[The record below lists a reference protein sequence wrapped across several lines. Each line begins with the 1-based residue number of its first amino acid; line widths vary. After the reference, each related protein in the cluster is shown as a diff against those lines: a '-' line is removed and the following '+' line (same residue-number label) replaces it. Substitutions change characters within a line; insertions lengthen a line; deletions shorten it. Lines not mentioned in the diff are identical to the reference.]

1 MKDELPDLTPYLSK
15 KGGNSQAKGNN
26 AAPKADISEK
36 LSALVKK
43 PGTMTGTNVP
53 AVQIPL
59 PGDDLASDKP
69 QPAPAA
75 SATDWGQ
82 VVSEGHGS
90 HVESYYESSNG
101 EDDLE
106 SFDEVVPGED
116 NGGYGNTAPQMIANP
131 EPAQSAPSASNP
143 PHSAPP
149 AAMQPT
155 RSVTS
160 ERPKPLS
167 NPMSMSIDKF
177 RSPQARP
184 MNTLSSG
191 SAPPI
196 LKPQPKQPQRSPQ
209 TYSYRNEEGPM
220 EGMAP
225 KAVPTP
231 AAPKPMVPR
240 PQPAAVNPSN
250 GGAAPTSAPTP
261 APASAEAPA
270 PASAPPAE
278 AAANLVPPAEEKMA
292 PPVEPYN
299 QSNLAN
305 ANPRSS
311 QSKMSGPK
319 KNLSSSLFDD
329 EEDKPAVA
337 LPDAAAFDKD
347 ALAKAF
353 AEEAKAQEDNSAL
366 AKAFAEESR
375 LTEGTTK
382 EADTFAKAFAEEAQ
396 ALSDNHSASRYS
408 ESGATVD
415 YFSDAAP
422 SSPLGFGSLLG
433 GAPSNEDEHHHS
445 ALTDLMTPTG
455 QQNTQ
460 FAAERQSDETAFD
473 EPDSG
478 SGLERADDRSQAP
491 SFSSMYGNF
500 ARPQEPAPAPSSFE
514 DDFST
519 PQPSAFEP
527 DTQAYAPEALQAEPE
542 APLAEPE
549 PEAPKADGRQSRSLV
564 ISKLMEAV
572 NKSQEEAREEAKDE
586 PEEVLKEEIQS
597 YEVAQ
602 QPEPAREAWDRPS
615 SSNLASL
622 LGAANSG
629 AQEEEAAPPKSL
641 FAALSQSSE
650 VSQSE
655 AEVSNFSDSSSAS
668 SEFSTPAPESS
679 APAAEVVQSKA
690 ETQEASEV
698 AKILAE
704 LDTPR
709 VDDNEVSL
717 DELKAILKKEKQA
730 KKEAAKKAQEEA
742 KRQQE
747 EEERR
752 AMDALTSAIDNS
764 ASDSFKV
771 EPSALSE
778 VAPEVPLVA
787 VEPVQEEVK
796 PVVTEKKGFDYE
808 NFDDRPIS
816 EKLADAKRKD
826 EASKKGGTGALLS
839 GEEEQEDPSLGDAIG
854 DALDKLLQG
863 DEGATPIPLTPTGS
877 QPALANAE
885 KILEEKIAASANEPE
900 SAPAVD
906 PLTMTQSKVDALS
919 RLLEVA
925 SKAPEKKSEDA
936 QKPQDSATKL
946 AEIINNPQGKVSRQM
961 PAMENPYADG
971 QGAQPSPYTSPFAN
985 PSSSMSNQP
994 GQSGRQSQH
1003 DVPQA
1008 PISGDAVSA
1017 RIAALNRKLDEQS
1030 KPPSATFSG
1039 VQAARATQSQMP
1051 PMSGSGSGDRNS
1063 GVSSTSLP
1071 MAPPPM
1077 NDYGDEGG
1085 SKSELV
1091 SRILEQAR
1099 LGGAPAEAPRGP
1111 MPEPVSI
1118 EQVQQLR
1125 NAKTNQKQK
1134 PQREPAK
1141 KPSRSRTASPG
1152 MNPAMLLGVVFIVL
1166 AAVGGAGYF
1175 AVQQGY
1181 IKVGKLP
1188 DIMVDKTTVEQH
1200 IKNGDYQ
1207 KAREML
1213 EAKAK
1218 SGKLSAGDQE
1228 KLSGVY
1234 FSLGEELSQ
1243 DGENNAE
1250 AVKVLEK
1257 VTSRSKKYKDA
1268 QKLIKKLKKKV
1279 KKS

>member
-53 AVQIPL
+53 AVQLPL
-59 PGDDLASDKP
+59 PGDDLASDINVSDAHANEAS
-69 QPAPAA
+69 APA
-75 SATDWGQ
+75 SAAVSNTDWSQ

-90 HVESYYESSNG
+90 HVDSYDENGSG

-106 SFDEVVPGED
+106 SFDEVD
-116 NGGYGNTAPQMIANP
+116 THSAPQMVSSSEPTQSIA
-131 EPAQSAPSASNP
+131 ASATNS
-143 PHSAPP
+143 PHGAPP

-196 LKPQPKQPQRSPQ
+196 LKPQPKTPQRSPQ

-231 AAPKPMVPR
+231 SAPKPMVPR
-240 PQPAAVNPSN
+240 PQPASVTP
-250 GGAAPTSAPTP
+250 PVTPAPTP
-261 APASAEAPA
+261 APAPVAKAPE
-270 PASAPPAE
+270 PVSMPVSAPVAMPVSDIVPPAVE
-278 AAANLVPPAEEKMA
+278 KMVPPAEST
-292 PPVEPYN
+292 N
-299 QSNLAN
+299 LHDSNNAVS

-311 QSKMSGPK
+311 QSKMTGPK
-319 KNLSSSLFDD
+319 QNLSSSLFDD
-329 EEDKPAVA
+329 EIERPVT
-337 LPDAAAFDKD
+337 AAAEPDRE

-353 AEEAKAQEDNSAL
+353 AEESRVQEGNSAL
-366 AKAFAEESR
+366 AKAFAEESKI
-375 LTEGTTK
+375 TEET
-382 EADTFAKAFAEEAQ
+382 DTLAKAFAEEEQ
-396 ALSDNHSASRYS
+396 ALSSKYSDGGAS
-408 ESGATVD
+408 VD

-422 SSPLGFGSLLG
+422 TAPLGFGNLLG
-433 GAPSNEDEHHHS
+433 GSSSSSNEDEHQHS

-491 SFSSMYGNF
+491 AFSSMYSSF
-500 ARPQEPAPAPSSFE
+500 ARPQDDAPSQFAPQEPAPQEPLEEAP
-514 DDFST
+514 
-519 PQPSAFEP
+519 A
-527 DTQAYAPEALQAEPE
+527 AYAEVLPEPKAM
-542 APLAEPE
+542 EPE
-549 PEAPKADGRQSRSLV
+549 PEAPKRSLV
-564 ISKLMEAV
+564 ISKLMESL
-572 NKSQEEAREEAKDE
+572 NKSQEEAKDE
-586 PEEVLKEEIQS
+586 PKQEAAQEVVSSFSE
-597 YEVAQ
+597 
-602 QPEPAREAWDRPS
+602 PEPVSAQEFISEPEFAEEAPAPFQSDSFQAEAPREAWDRPAPDS
-615 SSNLASL
+615 DSTTSKGFGNLSAL
-622 LGAANSG
+622 LGAAGG
-629 AQEEEAAPPKSL
+629 AAEEQPKSSL
-641 FAALSQSSE
+641 FAALSGANEEQGQ
-650 VSQSE
+650 V
-655 AEVSNFSDSSSAS
+655 DS
-668 SEFSTPAPESS
+668 TGI
-679 APAAEVVQSKA
+679 A
-690 ETQEASEV
+690 ETTGKVENQEASEV

-742 KRQQE
+742 KRLQE
-747 EEERR
+747 EEERK
-752 AMDALTSAIDNS
+752 AMDALTSAIDSS
-764 ASDSFKV
+764 ASDNFSSPFAPPGAATQPAEEIQHIE
-771 EPSALSE
+771 EPQ
-778 VAPEVPLVA
+778 
-787 VEPVQEEVK
+787 PVQEEVK
-796 PVVTEKKGFDYE
+796 APVIEKEKKGFDYE

-816 EKLADAKRKD
+816 EKLADAKRK
-826 EASKKGGTGALLS
+826 EENKSS
-839 GEEEQEDPSLGDAIG
+839 GMQDEEQEDPSLGDAIG

-863 DEGATPIPLTPTGS
+863 EEGATPIPLTPTGS
-877 QPALANAE
+877 QAAQSHSGLNKMPDAE

-900 SAPAVD
+900 SAQPID
-906 PLTMTQSKVDALS
+906 PMTMTQSKVDALS

-946 AEIINNPQGKVSRQM
+946 AEIINKPQGKVSRQM

-971 QGAQPSPYTSPFAN
+971 QGAQPSPYTSPFSN

-994 GQSGRQSQH
+994 SQSGRQSQH

-1077 NDYGDEGG
+1077 NDYGDDGG

-1091 SRILEQAR
+1091 NRILEQAR
-1099 LGGAPAEAPRGP
+1099 LGGAPADAPRGP

-1141 KPSRSRTASPG
+1141 KPSRSRTATPG
-1152 MNPAMLLGVVFIVL
+1152 MNPAMMLGVVFIVL

-1188 DIMVDKTTVEQH
+1188 EIMVDKTTVEQH

-1218 SGKLSAGDQE
+1218 GSKLSASDQE
-1228 KLSGVY
+1228 KLCGVY
-1234 FSLGEELSQ
+1234 YSLGEELSQ
-1243 DGENNAE
+1243 DGESSAE

-1257 VTSRSKKYKDA
+1257 ITSKSKKYKDA
-1268 QKLIKKLKKKV
+1268 QKLIRKLKKKV

>member
-69 QPAPAA
+69 QSAAAA
-75 SATDWGQ
+75 SITDWGQ

-90 HVESYYESSNG
+90 HVESYDESSNG

-116 NGGYGNTAPQMIANP
+116 NGSYGIAAPQMVINP

-231 AAPKPMVPR
+231 AAPRPVMPR
-240 PQPAAVNPSN
+240 PQPAAVTPSN
-250 GGAAPTSAPTP
+250 GSAAPPAAPAPVAKAAEPPVKTPEP
-261 APASAEAPA
+261 APAPVS
-270 PASAPPAE
+270 
-278 AAANLVPPAEEKMA
+278 NIVPPAEEQMA
-292 PPVEPYN
+292 PPVETN
-299 QSNLAN
+299 NLANLAN

-329 EEDKPAVA
+329 EEDKPAA
-337 LPDAAAFDKD
+337 AATDAAALDKD

-353 AEEAKAQEDNSAL
+353 AEEAKVQEDNSAL

-375 LTEGTTK
+375 LTEETVK
-382 EADTFAKAFAEEAQ
+382 ETDTFAKAFAEEAQ
-396 ALSDNHSASRYS
+396 AFSDNHSEGKY
-408 ESGATVD
+408 SGAGASVD

-422 SSPLGFGSLLG
+422 TSPLGFGSLLG
-433 GAPSNEDEHHHS
+433 GAPSHEDEHQHS

-491 SFSSMYGNF
+491 SFSSMYSSF
-500 ARPQEPAPAPSSFE
+500 ARPQESAPAAPSFE
-514 DDFST
+514 DNFSAS
-519 PQPSAFEP
+519 QM
-527 DTQAYAPEALQAEPE
+527 EPE
-542 APLAEPE
+542 APVAEPE

-572 NKSQEEAREEAKDE
+572 NKSQEEAKDE
-586 PEEVLKEEIQS
+586 PKEEMQS
-597 YEVAQ
+597 YEMAHQVEQ
-602 QPEPAREAWDRPS
+602 VEQVEQVRQPEPAREAWDRPS
-615 SSNLASL
+615 NSSSNLSSL

-629 AQEEEAAPPKSL
+629 AQEEAPSTKSL
-641 FAALSQSSE
+641 FAALSQSEDSSAEFSAPASE
-650 VSQSE
+650 FSTAASE
-655 AEVSNFSDSSSAS
+655 FSSSAS
-668 SEFSTPAPESS
+668 EFS
-679 APAAEVVQSKA
+679 APAAEAVESKA

-730 KKEAAKKAQEEA
+730 KKEAAKKAQEDA

-764 ASDSFKV
+764 ATDSYKV
-771 EPSALSE
+771 ESEAVSE
-778 VAPEVPLVA
+778 VAPA
-787 VEPVQEEVK
+787 VIEPVQEEVK
-796 PVVTEKKGFDYE
+796 PVVVEKKGFDYE

-826 EASKKGGTGALLS
+826 EASKKGGLGGLLS
-839 GEEEQEDPSLGDAIG
+839 AEEEQEDPSLGDAIG

-863 DEGATPIPLTPTGS
+863 DEGATPIPVTPTGS

-900 SAPAVD
+900 SAPAID

-946 AEIINNPQGKVSRQM
+946 AEIINKPQGKVSRQM

-994 GQSGRQSQH
+994 SQSGRQSQH

-1091 SRILEQAR
+1091 NRILEQAR

-1141 KPSRSRTASPG
+1141 KPSRSRTATPG

-1188 DIMVDKTTVEQH
+1188 EIMVDKTTVEQH

-1207 KAREML
+1207 RAREML